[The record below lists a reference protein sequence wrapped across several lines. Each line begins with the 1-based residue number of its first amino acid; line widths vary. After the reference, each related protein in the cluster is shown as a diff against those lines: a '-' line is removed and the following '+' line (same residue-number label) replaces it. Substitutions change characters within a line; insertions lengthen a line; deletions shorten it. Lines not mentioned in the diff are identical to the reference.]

1 MQAQM
6 GEMEKII
13 SGSQQG
19 TGNVKSPPARGAR
32 GGQARGRGD
41 LTSLINLI
49 KPNSGVFTQRAHGYY
64 LNGGTLSFL
73 CI

>member
-19 TGNVKSPPARGAR
+19 TGNGKSPCARGAR
-32 GGQARGRGD
+32 GGQASGRGD
-41 LTSLINLI
+41 LTCLINLI
-49 KPNSGVFTQRAHGYY
+49 KPNSGGLLKEPTGITQTEGP
-64 LNGGTLSFL
+64 
-73 CI
+73 